1 MVLEDQVVLAGLQRQ
16 NPRSQLNL
24 RVHPVVLMGPEDQ
37 EASVVLQ
44 QQNLQWPNLRSQQSL
59 QVHQAVLVVR
69 EAQGDQ
75 EDQEVP
81 VALVDQGVPKRPRQ
95 ECPQRSRQLAS
106 QEVLGVQVV
115 LEGLV
120 VQMVLA
126 DQVCEFVW
134 IARQIRLGVKR

>member
-1 MVLEDQVVLAGLQRQ
+1 
-16 NPRSQLNL
+16 
-24 RVHPVVLMGPEDQ
+24 MGPEDQ
-37 EASVVLQ
+37 EAPVVLQ
-44 QQNLQWPNLRSQQSL
+44 QQNLQWQNLRSQQSL
-59 QVHQAVLVVR
+59 QVHPAVLVVR
-69 EAQGDQ
+69 EAQGEQ
-75 EDQEVP
+75 EDQEVR

-106 QEVLGVQVV
+106 QEVRGVQVL

-134 IARQIRLGVKR
+134 IARQIGLAVKR

>member
-1 MVLEDQVVLAGLQRQ
+1 MVQEALVVLAILQRQ
-16 NPRSQLNL
+16 NLRSQLNL

-37 EASVVLQ
+37 EAPVVLQ
-44 QQNLQWPNLRSQQSL
+44 QQNLQWQNLRSQQSL
-59 QVHQAVLVVR
+59 QVHQAVQVVR
-69 EAQGDQ
+69 EVQGEQ
-75 EDQEVP
+75 EDQEVQ
-81 VALVDQGVPKRPRQ
+81 VDLVDQGVPKRPRQ

-106 QEVLGVQVV
+106 QEVRGVQVV

-134 IARQIRLGVKR
+134 IARQIRLAVKR

>member
-16 NPRSQLNL
+16 NLRSQLNL

-37 EASVVLQ
+37 EAPVVLQ
-44 QQNLQWPNLRSQQSL
+44 QQNLQWPNLRSQQSF

-134 IARQIRLGVKR
+134 IARQIRLALKR